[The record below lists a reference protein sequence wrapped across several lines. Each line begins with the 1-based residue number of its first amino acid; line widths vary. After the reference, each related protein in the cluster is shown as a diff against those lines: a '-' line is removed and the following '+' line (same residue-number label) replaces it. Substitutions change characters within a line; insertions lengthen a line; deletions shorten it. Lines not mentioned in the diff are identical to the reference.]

1 MAIDFFFLL
10 KREMLAGQNN
20 KIKERRQCAVICV
33 AGISAFAL
41 ITPGNLQARAWR
53 PILSAWVT
61 SGCLAQSRTQD
72 TNQTCHRQGTGKVF
86 IWQVCSRV

>member
-41 ITPGNLQARAWR
+41 ITPGNLQARAKR

-72 TNQTCHRQGTGKVF
+72 TNSQARYRQSF
-86 IWQVCSRV
+86 YQACSRV